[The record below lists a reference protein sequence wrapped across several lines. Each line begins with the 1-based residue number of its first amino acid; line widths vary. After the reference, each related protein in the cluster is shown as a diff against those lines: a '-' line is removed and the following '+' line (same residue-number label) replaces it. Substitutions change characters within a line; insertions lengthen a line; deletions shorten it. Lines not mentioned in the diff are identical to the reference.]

1 MQNHCIEV
9 SLSELFWYRWVYMGI
24 WYRILFYC
32 ILIDLLIFK
41 AKLIQKIPIL
51 FATVAD
57 CTFLYMKAYCICNL
71 FGQIRRCNRHFPN
84 LLECTQNNSMK
95 LRRAM
100 LTATKQ
106 WFTLPVLI
114 SCYCFVCTQANSGS
128 VYWSDKIYSLRFRS

>member
-1 MQNHCIEV
+1 
-9 SLSELFWYRWVYMGI
+9 MGGLTHNFI
-24 WYRILFYC
+24 HYLGSVRHRGH
-32 ILIDLLIFK
+32 K
-41 AKLIQKIPIL
+41 
-51 FATVAD
+51 
-57 CTFLYMKAYCICNL
+57 
-71 FGQIRRCNRHFPN
+71 FGSYRHFPN

-128 VYWSDKIYSLRFRS
+128 VYF